1 MKILKHI
8 CGWISE
14 GVKVYYVTGNHD
26 ELLRKFAGFEM
37 GSFSIVNKLLLEL
50 DNNKKAWIFHGDVF
64 DITMQHS
71 KWLAK
76 LGAIGY
82 DSLIALNSVVNY
94 ISEKI
99 LKKGKLSLSKK
110 IKNSVKSAIR
120 FIDDF
125 EKTSAEIGIM
135 NQYDFV
141 ICGHIHQPTIKTVS
155 NQDGSITYLNSGDW
169 IENLSSLEYCHG
181 TWKIMYFNEDNC
193 SKQTDDMDSEEVELN
208 SAVLFDNLLKEFR
221 LMKA

>member
-26 ELLRKFAGFEM
+26 ELLRKFVGFEM

-50 DNNKKAWIFHGDVF
+50 DDNKKAWIFHGDVF

-82 DSLIALNSVVNY
+82 DSLIALNSIINY
-94 ISEKI
+94 FSEKI

-141 ICGHIHQPTIKTVS
+141 ICGHIHQPKIKTVS

-181 TWKIMYFNEDNC
+181 TWKIMCFNEDNC
-193 SKQTDDMDSEEVELN
+193 SKQIDDMDSEEMELN